1 MCALLKVKGLEPAGK
16 EAGPDLG
23 VQVRAVPDGPEVA
36 NSTPVKK

>member
-23 VQVRAVPDGPEVA
+23 VQVWAVPDGPEVA
-36 NSTPVKK
+36 NSTPLKR